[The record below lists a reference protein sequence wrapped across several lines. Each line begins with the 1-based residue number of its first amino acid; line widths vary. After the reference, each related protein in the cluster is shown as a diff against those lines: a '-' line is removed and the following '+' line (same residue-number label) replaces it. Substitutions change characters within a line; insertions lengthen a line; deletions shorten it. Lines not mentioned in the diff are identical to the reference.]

1 MADSRPSLARLIL
14 VPALIT
20 LAVTLIRLVGELS
33 HWTPSLFNR
42 DAGGGGALVGI
53 VWLIPLFAIYFGLR
67 LVRAGAGPDGVGRAL
82 GWAGLA
88 FVLNT
93 ALGFGSFALVKS
105 PVAQLGIFT
114 LTSWLAIAI
123 ARPGWPALW
132 RVLLAYGLAARV
144 PVLVVMFLSIFLGW
158 DTHYA
163 KPRPD
168 FPPMGPWGLFF
179 WTALLPQLSVW
190 IYLTVVGGMIFGA
203 LAAGVRR
210 LVRRGRP
217 DVAGAS
223 ASARA

>member
-1 MADSRPSLARLIL
+1 MPDSRSSLGRLIL

-33 HWTPSLFNR
+33 HWSPSLFNR
-42 DAGGGGALVGI
+42 EPGGPGALVGI
-53 VWLIPLFAIYFGLR
+53 VWLIPVFGAWFAVR
-67 LVRAGAGPDGVGRAL
+67 LARAGEGPTGAGKAL
-82 GWAGLA
+82 GW
-88 FVLNT
+88 
-93 ALGFGSFALVKS
+93 SALVFVVTTGLTFAAFGLFPS
-105 PVAQLGIFT
+105 PVAQLGVFT
-114 LTSWLAIAI
+114 LLSWLAIAA

-132 RVLLAYGLAARV
+132 RVLLAYGLAARI

-168 FPPMGPWGLFF
+168 FPEMGPWGLFF

-190 IYLTVVGGMIFGA
+190 IYLTVVGGMLFGA
-203 LAAGVRR
+203 LAVLVRR
-210 LVRRGRP
+210 LIRRPP